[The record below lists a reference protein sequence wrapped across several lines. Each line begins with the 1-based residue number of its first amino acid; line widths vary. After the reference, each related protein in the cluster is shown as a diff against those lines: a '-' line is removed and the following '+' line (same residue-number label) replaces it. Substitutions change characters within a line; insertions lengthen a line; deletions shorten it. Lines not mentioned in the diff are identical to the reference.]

1 MKPFDESESPGEV
14 SRHRAAHWA
23 EFYERLTAF
32 EMEILDKMLSL
43 AQHLPPDQV
52 AAVELTNINPLR
64 ELIKDFQDRATTW
77 RAAADGQ
84 STNG

>member
-52 AAVELTNINPLR
+52 AAVELTNINP
-64 ELIKDFQDRATTW
+64 
-77 RAAADGQ
+77 RAASAVPRFIR
-84 STNG
+84 SAIPAERS